1 MRAEA
6 DSNNQTMNRL
16 KALTQGKLGRFFI
29 ILCLLLGAAAVVH
42 SLWTHDFVEAAYQSS
57 LDGTPSVSFINH
69 ERHDL
74 DYYHKRADLIF
85 WQYIFFGI
93 PLTLFFWIGI
103 IKVIKRVMSVTE
115 SQGQVTPHRFRHD
128 TVLAL
133 AIYCLLTLVYFGP
146 SLSNFGSQII
156 GPPEDN
162 MGGYWNLWYS
172 NELVLRGDESLTHT
186 DMLYFPEGTSM
197 YYFAWSFYNFAISIL
212 LWMILSPAAVFN
224 LIILH
229 SYPLAGLGAFLLV
242 RYITGNSLV
251 AIVGGFLFAFS
262 PHHFARSLHHGNLN
276 AIQFIPFFVLYFI
289 RSIREG
295 GARNLALATLFFFLN
310 SMCDWNYMVI
320 AGYFIVFGYVYV
332 ALRRRKWVAGDY
344 IVKAGVVVGAT
355 HLVASP
361 WLWEMIKLGLV
372 TKDVEGSGL
381 NTFVADFAGLFVP
394 GAFHWAGQW
403 PGIREI
409 NASYTGNAWEAA
421 GYLGIAALVMVAI
434 AFPAT
439 RRVAAKWWLGFIAFV
454 VMALG
459 PQLHLLGKSLPIG
472 LPYTVIAYLPFLSNV
487 RATGRFMVIA
497 YLFWAIIVSM
507 SLQRLLE
514 SKWTGTKLS
523 LIATVVVLLLFLDYF
538 SINQDNTKVELPA
551 AMKGLTA
558 EGKEFG
564 LLNIPRSYRSSMR
577 YMMHQTF
584 HRIPIVDGAATR
596 KIGDSLEDRLSYTD
610 LGQQQ
615 QQLSMAQVKY
625 VVIHRK
631 EHRDSEID
639 IDAYLAQY
647 ELVSQDEECV
657 ILQVY

>member
-1 MRAEA
+1 M
-6 DSNNQTMNRL
+6 DRL
-16 KALTQGKLGRFFI
+16 KAFTKGKLARFFI
-29 ILCLLLGAAAVVH
+29 ILYLLLGAAAIVH
-42 SLWTHDFVEAAYQSS
+42 SNWTHDFVAAAYQASVE
-57 LDGTPSVSFINH
+57 GTPTVPFINH

-74 DYYHKRADLIF
+74 DYYHKRAGLIF
-85 WQYIFFGI
+85 WQYMFFGI
-93 PLTLFFWIGI
+93 PLTLLFWIGI
-103 IKVIKRVMSVTE
+103 VKVFKRVVLSAE
-115 SQGQVTPHRFRHD
+115 SPGQVTPWRLRHD
-128 TVLAL
+128 TLIAL
-133 AIYCLLTLVYFGP
+133 AIYCLLTAVYFGP
-146 SLSNFGSQII
+146 SIDSFGTQII

-212 LWMILSPAAVFN
+212 LWMIMSPAAVFN

-251 AIVGGFLFAFS
+251 AMVGGFIFAFS

-295 GARNLALATLFFFLN
+295 GAGNLALAALFFFLN

-320 AGYFIVFGYVYV
+320 AGYFVAFGYVYV
-332 ALRRRKWVAGDY
+332 ALRRREWIAGDY
-344 IVKAGVVVGAT
+344 IVKAGAVVGAT
-355 HLVASP
+355 LLVASP

-381 NTFVADFAGLFVP
+381 NTFVSDFAGLFVP
-394 GAFHWAGQW
+394 GTFHWVGQL
-403 PGIREI
+403 PGVREI

-421 GYLGIAALVMVAI
+421 SYLGIAALVLVVI

-439 RRVAAKWWLGFIAFV
+439 RKVAAKWWLGFIAFV

-472 LPYTVIAYLPFLSNV
+472 LPYTIIAYLPFLSNV
-487 RATGRFMVIA
+487 RATGRFMVVA
-497 YLFWAIIVSM
+497 YLFWAIIVAL
-507 SLQRLLE
+507 SLQRLVE
-514 SKWTGTKLS
+514 KWQAGTRS
-523 LIATVVVLLLFLDYF
+523 TLIVTVVVLLLFVDYF
-538 SINQDNTKVELPA
+538 SINQDNTKVELPP
-551 AMKGLTA
+551 AMKVLSA

-564 LLNIPRSYRSSMR
+564 LLNIPRSYWGSMR

-610 LGQQQ
+610 LERQQ
-615 QQLSMAQVKY
+615 QQLSMSRVKY
-625 VVIHRK
+625 IVIHLK
-631 EHRDSEID
+631 EKRDAEID
-639 IDAYLAQY
+639 VDAYLAQY
-647 ELVSQDEECV
+647 ELVSQDQECV
-657 ILQVY
+657 ILRVY